1 MIKSERLFYGWAIV
15 AISVFAMTL
24 IYGIRHSFSIFFPF
38 ILNEFG
44 WTRGSTAIMLSLNIL
59 TYGFMAPVAG
69 GLGDRWKPRRVML
82 SGAVLLAIATAAC
95 GFAHKLWHLY
105 LLFGI
110 LVPMGMAFSGWPLLA
125 PTLSNWFVKRRG
137 LVIGLGQMGGGISFI
152 YSMFAEFTIS
162 QLGWRYAYFVL
173 AGILALL
180 LIPLYSLFF
189 KYRPEER
196 GLRAYGASG
205 FRGNKGTTGEVA
217 RRKDPEFRD
226 WTFSSAMKTSQ
237 CWLMILSQFLFWGI
251 GVYLVL
257 AHQVKFAMD
266 AGYSS
271 MFSASVFAL
280 FGVFMVI
287 GQCSSGISDWIGRE
301 KAVII
306 ATVFFIGS
314 LLALI
319 LVTDTSKPWLLYLY
333 AIGFGFG
340 AGLYAPT
347 SFAGMADIF
356 HGRCFGEF
364 AGLLLTGMG
373 LGGAIGPWFGGY
385 IYDISNSYNSAFIF
399 CMICACF
406 ACLSFWIAAPRN
418 ADKIRAEFQGV
429 PQLKRPE

>member
-196 GLRAYGASG
+196 GLRAYGAFG
-205 FRGNKGTTGEVA
+205 FQGNKGTTGEVA

-251 GVYLVL
+251 SVYLVL
-257 AHQVKFAMD
+257 AHQVKFALD
-266 AGYSS
+266 TGYSS
-271 MFSASVFAL
+271 LFSASVFAL
-280 FGVFMVI
+280 YGVFMVV
-287 GQCSSGISDWIGRE
+287 GQFSSTISDWIGRE
-301 KAVII
+301 KTVII
-306 ATVFFIGS
+306 ATVFAIG
-314 LLALI
+314 ALI
-319 LVTDTSKPWLLYLY
+319 ALIMVRDTSKPWLLYLY

-356 HGRCFGEF
+356 HGRRFGEIS
-364 AGLLLTGMG
+364 GLLLTGMG
-373 LGGAIGPWFGGY
+373 LGGAIGPWLGGY
-385 IYDISNSYNSAFIF
+385 IYDTSNSYNSAFIL
-399 CMICACF
+399 CIVCVCF
-406 ACLSFWIAAPRN
+406 SCLAFWIAAPRN
-418 ADKIRAEFQGV
+418 ADRIRAGFQGFSQ
-429 PQLKRPE
+429 PMPLE